1 MDELDRAIGQA
12 EGSVTGG
19 MGDIAA
25 RLADRV
31 GSRAGVRAVFGDP
44 VEREGAT
51 VIPVARVRWGF
62 GGGGGRGGR
71 AREEGEGSG
80 GGGTVSASPVGYIEL
95 SGAGVEFRRI
105 GFPVPPETMIVG
117 AIAFYLLMRG
127 LRILWR

>member
-1 MDELDRAIGQA
+1 VDDLDKAIGRA
-12 EGSVTGG
+12 DASPGG
-19 MGDIAA
+19 VMGDVAA

-31 GSRAGVRAVFGDP
+31 GSRAGARAVFGEP
-44 VEREGAT
+44 IERDGAT
-51 VIPVARVRWGF
+51 VVPVARVRWGF

-71 AREEGEGSG
+71 VEEEGEGSG

-95 SGAGVEFRRI
+95 TKDGVQFRRI
-105 GFPVPPETMIVG
+105 GFPVPPETIITA

>member
-1 MDELDRAIGQA
+1 MDDLDRGIGQA
-12 EGSVTGG
+12 EGSVSGG
-19 MGDIAA
+19 MGDVVA

-31 GSRAGVRAVFGDP
+31 GSRAGARAVFGDP
-44 VEREGAT
+44 VERDGAT

-71 AREEGEGSG
+71 AQEEGEGSG
-80 GGGTVSASPVGYIEL
+80 GGGTVSTSPVGYIEL
-95 SGAGVEFRRI
+95 SGGGVQFKRI
-105 GFPVPPETMIVG
+105 GFPVPPETMITG